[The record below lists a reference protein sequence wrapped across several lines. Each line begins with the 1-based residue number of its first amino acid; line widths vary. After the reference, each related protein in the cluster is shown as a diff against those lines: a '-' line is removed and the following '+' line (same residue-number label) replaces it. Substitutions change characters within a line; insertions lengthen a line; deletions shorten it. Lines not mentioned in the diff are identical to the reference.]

1 MLRLRSLPL
10 SARFGLSCVLA
21 VVVLG
26 MWASLTHLRN
36 HHAKN
41 DGNPEELSLLD
52 LEGAYHGAEIT
63 SPLRAVLSG
72 ESRAHPAID
81 YAEADRL
88 ELLTWMNGDRTT
100 EDYDSIDL
108 GDRAPAE
115 LLAVHCLSCHGSGVA
130 QSSGG
135 GQALEY
141 WDDVAPL
148 LGETTLTPTPYKIVV
163 TSLHTHAPS
172 MALLILGVCGL
183 ALATRFPRGLA
194 SLPLFLGGAALLV
207 DTTGWLIAREV
218 KGFSPVI
225 AIAGAVYT
233 GALAL
238 AIALVLVE
246 LWGPYPAPSNAAEES
261 KSA

>member
-1 MLRLRSLPL
+1 MLRLRRLPL
-10 SARFGLSCVLA
+10 SARFGLSCVLG

-41 DGNPEELSLLD
+41 DGNAEELSLLD

-63 SPLRAVLSG
+63 SPLRAVLAG
-72 ESRAHPAID
+72 EAPGHPEVD
-81 YAEADRL
+81 YPEADRL
-88 ELLTWMNGDRTT
+88 DLLGWMNGDRTT

-115 LLAVHCLSCHGSGVA
+115 LLAVHCSSCHGSDVA
-130 QSSGG
+130 ASAGG
-135 GQALEY
+135 GQALDY

-148 LGETTLTPTPYKIVV
+148 LGETRLTPTPYNIVV

-194 SLPLFLGGAALLV
+194 SLPLFLGGTALLV
-207 DTTGWLIAREV
+207 DTAGWLIAREV
-218 KGFSPVI
+218 AGFSVVI
-225 AIAGAVYT
+225 AVAGAVYT

-238 AIALVLVE
+238 AILLVLVE
-246 LWGPYPAPSNAAEES
+246 LWGPYPTPAGDADPA
-261 KSA
+261 